1 MHKEKS
7 YRVCTPGGR
16 SHGVHL
22 RILPTTDCR
31 LAICT
36 PYTTEP
42 TDEEQV
48 NLLVGMIDP
57 NYQGKLVAAMAEATR
72 TMLGNA
78 AGEDAVA
85 GR

>member
-1 MHKEKS
+1 MHKEKL

-16 SHGVHL
+16 NPGVHL

-42 TDEEQV
+42 TGEKQV

-57 NYQGKLVAAMAEATR
+57 NCQGKLVAAMADATR
-72 TMLGNA
+72 TMLENA
-78 AGEDAVA
+78 VWEGAVA
-85 GR
+85 GH